1 MAKNKKPK
9 FLEAETPDLLALL
22 KETLSGD
29 EVDEKATAK
38 AMKITEEL
46 ISRQPGD
53 EGPISVDEALKAAA
67 DIMTEA
73 LNKVKSAYENEISM
87 MEDSDGSDEPEEDE
101 DEEEEEEE
109 EEEEAPKSKKSKKAA
124 KEEKPAKKSKK
135 KAEPEE
141 DEEDEDDSDE
151 EEEDSEDDEDGEDY
165 SDWSLKDLK
174 KECRT
179 RGIKVTKGMAKADM
193 VKALEADDK
202 E

>member
-22 KETLSGD
+22 KDTLSGD

-38 AMKITEEL
+38 ALKVTEEL
-46 ISRQPGD
+46 ISRLPGE

-73 LNKVKSAYENEISM
+73 LNKVKGAYENEISM
-87 MEDSDGSDEPEEDE
+87 MEDSDEAEEPEDDEDE
-101 DEEEEEEE
+101 DEEP
-109 EEEEAPKSKKSKKAA
+109 APKKKSKKAD
-124 KEEKPAKKSKK
+124 KEEKPVKKGKK
-135 KAEPEE
+135 KAEPEP
-141 DEEDEDDSDE
+141 EED
-151 EEEDSEDDEDGEDY
+151 EEEDSEEEEDDDDEDGEDY
-165 SDWSLKDLK
+165 SDWSTKDLK

>member
-9 FLEAETPDLLALL
+9 FLEAETSDLLALL

-29 EVDEKATAK
+29 EVDDKAVGK
-38 AMKITEEL
+38 ALKIADEL
-46 ISRQPGD
+46 ISRQPD
-53 EGPISVDEALKAAA
+53 EEAPISVDEALRSAA
-67 DIMTEA
+67 DIMTGA
-73 LNKVKSAYENEISM
+73 LNKVKDAYENEISM
-87 MEDSDGSDEPEEDE
+87 MEDSDESDEPEEE
-101 DEEEEEEE
+101 TEEEET
-109 EEEEAPKSKKSKKAA
+109 PKKSKKAKKEKASKKSKK
-124 KEEKPAKKSKK
+124 KEEP
-135 KAEPEE
+135 E
-141 DEEDEDDSDE
+141 DEEDDDED
-151 EEEDSEDDEDGEDY
+151 EEDSDSVEEDDEDEEDY

>member
-9 FLEAETPDLLALL
+9 FLEKETPELLALL
-22 KETLSGD
+22 KETLSDD

-38 AMKITEEL
+38 ALKITEEL

-67 DIMTEA
+67 DTMTEA
-73 LNKVKSAYENEISM
+73 LNKVKGAYENEISM

-101 DEEEEEEE
+101 DEEEEE
-109 EEEEAPKSKKSKKAA
+109 APKSKKSKKAA
-124 KEEKPAKKSKK
+124 KEEKPAKK
-135 KAEPEE
+135 KAEPEPEE
-141 DEEDEDDSDE
+141 DEEDEDSDE
-151 EEEDSEDDEDGEDY
+151 EEDSDDDEDGEDY
-165 SDWSLKDLK
+165 SDWSTKDLK

-179 RGIKVTKGMAKADM
+179 RGIKVTKSMAKADL

>member
-9 FLEAETPDLLALL
+9 FLEKETPELLVLL
-22 KETLSGD
+22 KETLSAGED
-29 EVDEKATAK
+29 ADTKKALK
-38 AMKITEEL
+38 VTEEL
-46 ISRQPGD
+46 ISRLPGE
-53 EGPISVDEALKAAA
+53 EGPLSVDEALKAAA
-67 DIMTEA
+67 DTMTEA
-73 LNKVKSAYENEISM
+73 LNKIKGAYENEISM
-87 MEDSDGSDEPEEDE
+87 MEDSDGSDELEEDE
-101 DEEEEEEE
+101 DEEEEE
-109 EEEEAPKSKKSKKAA
+109 APKSKKAA

-141 DEEDEDDSDE
+141 EDEDDSDE
-151 EEEDSEDDEDGEDY
+151 EEDSDDDEDGEDY
-165 SDWSLKDLK
+165 SDWSTKDLK

>member
-9 FLEAETPDLLALL
+9 FLEKETPELLAML
-22 KETLSGD
+22 KETLSAEED
-29 EVDEKATAK
+29 ADTKKAL
-38 AMKITEEL
+38 KITEEL
-46 ISRQPGD
+46 ISRLPSE

-67 DIMTEA
+67 DTMTEA
-73 LNKVKSAYENEISM
+73 LNKVKGAYENEISM
-87 MEDSDGSDEPEEDE
+87 MEDSDEADEAADE
-101 DEEEEEEE
+101 AVEVDD
-109 EEEEAPKSKKSKKAA
+109 EEEEAPKTKKSKKTD
-124 KEEKPAKKSKK
+124 KKSKK
-135 KAEPEE
+135 KAEPEPEE
-141 DEEDEDDSDE
+141 DEEDEDSD

-165 SDWSLKDLK
+165 SDWPTKDLK

>member
-22 KETLSGD
+22 KEILSGD

-38 AMKITEEL
+38 ALKITGEL

-53 EGPISVDEALKAAA
+53 EGPISVDEALKTAA
-67 DIMTEA
+67 DTMTEA
-73 LNKVKSAYENEISM
+73 LNKVKGAYENEISM

-101 DEEEEEEE
+101 DEEEEE
-109 EEEEAPKSKKSKKAA
+109 APKSKKT
-124 KEEKPAKKSKK
+124 AKKSKK
-135 KAEPEE
+135 KAEPEPEE
-141 DEEDEDDSDE
+141 DEEDEDPD
-151 EEEDSEDDEDGEDY
+151 EEEDSDDDEDGEDY
-165 SDWSLKDLK
+165 SDWPTKDLK

>member
-22 KETLSGD
+22 KDTLSGD

-38 AMKITEEL
+38 ALKVTEEL
-46 ISRQPGD
+46 ISRLPGE

-73 LNKVKSAYENEISM
+73 LNKVKGAYENEISM
-87 MEDSDGSDEPEEDE
+87 MEDSDEAEEPEDDEDE
-101 DEEEEEEE
+101 DGEEEP
-109 EEEEAPKSKKSKKAA
+109 APKKKSKKAD
-124 KEEKPAKKSKK
+124 KEEKPAKKGKK
-135 KAEPEE
+135 KAEPEP
-141 DEEDEDDSDE
+141 EED
-151 EEEDSEDDEDGEDY
+151 EEEDSEEEEDDDDEDGEDY
-165 SDWSLKDLK
+165 SDWSTKDLK

>member
-1 MAKNKKPK
+1 MAKNKRPK
-9 FLEAETPDLLALL
+9 FLEAETPELLNLL

-29 EVDEKATAK
+29 EVDDKATSK
-38 AMKITEEL
+38 ALKIADEL

-53 EGPISVDEALKAAA
+53 EGPISVDEALRAAA
-67 DIMTEA
+67 DTMTEA
-73 LNKVKSAYENEISM
+73 LNKIKGAYENEIAM
-87 MEDSDGSDEPEEDE
+87 MEDSEGSDEPE
-101 DEEEEEEE
+101 DEEP
-109 EEEEAPKSKKSKKAA
+109 EEEAPKSKKAA
-124 KEEKPAKKSKK
+124 KAEKPAKKSKK
-135 KAEPEE
+135 TAKVEPE
-141 DEEDEDDSDE
+141 E
-151 EEEDSEDDEDGEDY
+151 EEEDDEPSDSEEEDSDEDEDGEDY

>member
-38 AMKITEEL
+38 ALKITDEL

-73 LNKVKSAYENEISM
+73 LNKVKGAYENEISM
-87 MEDSDGSDEPEEDE
+87 MEDSDGSEEPEDDE
-101 DEEEEEEE
+101 DEEE

-151 EEEDSEDDEDGEDY
+151 EEDSDDDDEDGEDY
-165 SDWSLKDLK
+165 SDWSTKDLK

>member
-38 AMKITEEL
+38 ALKITEEL

-67 DIMTEA
+67 DTMTEA
-73 LNKVKSAYENEISM
+73 LNKVKGAYDNEISM
-87 MEDSDGSDEPEEDE
+87 MEDSDGPEEPEEDE
-101 DEEEEEEE
+101 DE

-141 DEEDEDDSDE
+141 EEEDEDDSDE
-151 EEEDSEDDEDGEDY
+151 EEDSDDDEDGEDY
-165 SDWSLKDLK
+165 SDWSTKDLK

>member
-38 AMKITEEL
+38 ALKITEEL

-53 EGPISVDEALKAAA
+53 EGLISVDEALKAAA
-67 DIMTEA
+67 DTMTEA
-73 LNKVKSAYENEISM
+73 LNKVKGAYENEISM

-101 DEEEEEEE
+101 DEEE

-141 DEEDEDDSDE
+141 EEEDEDDSDE
-151 EEEDSEDDEDGEDY
+151 EEDSDDEDGEDY
-165 SDWSLKDLK
+165 SDWSTKDLK

>member
-9 FLEAETPDLLALL
+9 FLEAETSDLLALL

-67 DIMTEA
+67 DTMTEA
-73 LNKVKSAYENEISM
+73 LNKVKGAYENEISM
-87 MEDSDGSDEPEEDE
+87 MEDSEDLDEPVEDE
-101 DEEEEEEE
+101 DEEE

-135 KAEPEE
+135 KDEPEE
-141 DEEDEDDSDE
+141 EEEDEDDSY
-151 EEEDSEDDEDGEDY
+151 EEEDSDDDDEDGEDY
-165 SDWSLKDLK
+165 SDWSTKDLK

-179 RGIKVTKGMAKADM
+179 RGIKVTKDMAKADM

>member
-9 FLEAETPDLLALL
+9 FLEKETPELLALL
-22 KETLSGD
+22 KETLSDD

-38 AMKITEEL
+38 ALKITEEL

-67 DIMTEA
+67 DTMTEA
-73 LNKVKSAYENEISM
+73 LNKVKGAYENEISM
-87 MEDSDGSDEPEEDE
+87 MEDPDEADEVTDEPEEDE
-101 DEEEEEEE
+101 DG

-124 KEEKPAKKSKK
+124 KEEKPAKKPKK

-141 DEEDEDDSDE
+141 EEEDEDDSDE
-151 EEEDSEDDEDGEDY
+151 EGDSDDDEDGEDY
-165 SDWSLKDLK
+165 SDWPTKDLK